1 MKKLLL
7 LLLCVPLI
15 FSCGENNE
23 EESEEGD
30 KYDCNYGTEEG
41 RLKKEKEKKDEKVSK
56 KASEKEATAAMYQ
69 AEFYFQR
76 DSFNIAL
83 NGDGQF
89 SGFLSIANKY
99 SNTEVGNIANYYAA
113 ICQMNLG
120 SSLDSIQYF
129 ENALSSLNNF
139 STKKESSSVKNMI
152 KKYWWILL
160 DICII
165 GLLLYFLYFKKQ
177 KIKKSI
183 PYLAAAIV
191 LINTYGVYSI
201 NNSKKESV
209 NEIISSLAT
218 GLKGDAKME
227 LGDTTEAMNFYKSAA
242 TDNVNEL
249 TSPYFMMKQA
259 RIHELKKEFTL
270 ALEIYNTIKSD
281 YPESKEGININ
292 KYITSV
298 KTSESNR

>member
-7 LLLCVPLI
+7 LLQCVPLM
-15 FSCGENNE
+15 FSCGEKE
-23 EESEEGD
+23 EKDNDETVQKEELQTIDTTYANGDEENARSE
-30 KYDCNYGTEEG
+30 
-41 RLKKEKEKKDEKVSK
+41 
-56 KASEKEATAAMYQ
+56 MYI
-69 AEFYFQR
+69 AEFHFQR

-139 STKKESSSVKNMI
+139 ET
-152 KKYWWILL
+152 
-160 DICII
+160 D
-165 GLLLYFLYFKKQ
+165 
-177 KIKKSI
+177 
-183 PYLAAAIV
+183 
-191 LINTYGVYSI
+191 
-201 NNSKKESV
+201 SV

-242 TDNVNEL
+242 TDNVDSF

-281 YPESKEGININ
+281 YPESKEAINIKN
-292 KYITSV
+292 LELLNNDQKELEKFSRENFLMKKDNEDIII
-298 KTSESNR
+298 RGD